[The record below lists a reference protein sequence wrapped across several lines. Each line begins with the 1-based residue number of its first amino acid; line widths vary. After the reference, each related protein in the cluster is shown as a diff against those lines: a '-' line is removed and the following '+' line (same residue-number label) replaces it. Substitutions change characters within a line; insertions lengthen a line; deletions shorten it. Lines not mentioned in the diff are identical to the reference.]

1 MAFRCDV
8 RRGVALC
15 GLRCRRC
22 DGDDMVALLEVVS
35 CGVVEELT
43 KENVRNEVG
52 DFEKTVAS
60 RRVASTA
67 RRELALARG

>member
-15 GLRCRRC
+15 ELRCRRC

-35 CGVVEELT
+35 CGAVGELT
-43 KENVRNEVG
+43 KEKVQNEVG
-52 DFEKTVAS
+52 DFEKAVAS
-60 RRVASTA
+60 RPERV
-67 RRELALARG
+67 ECLH